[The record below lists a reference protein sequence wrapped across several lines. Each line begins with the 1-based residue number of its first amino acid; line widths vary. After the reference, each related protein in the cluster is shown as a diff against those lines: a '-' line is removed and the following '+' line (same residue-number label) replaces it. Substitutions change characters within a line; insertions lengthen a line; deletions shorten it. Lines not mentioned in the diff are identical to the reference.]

1 MQVELLERIGRYE
14 IVGELG
20 AGAMSRVY
28 LAHDPNLDRQIALK
42 VVLKGWTLD
51 TREQAELESRF
62 LLEARA
68 VGKLSHPCIVRVYDA
83 ASDQETGLPYIAME
97 WVQGRSLRSHLEE
110 KGRLSGARTMEI
122 LAQVARALDY
132 AHSKGRVHRDI
143 KPSNILIEKEGRPKV
158 SDFGV
163 AKIMTETHT
172 TSGHVLGTPAYM
184 SPEQV
189 RDEPLDGR
197 SDLFSLGAVLYQCL
211 TGDLPFP
218 GDSLVQVVYKILK
231 VDPRPMQLPNTPAT
245 KQLVAITERAMQ
257 KDADGRYQ
265 TGEEFAEALTDVQDL
280 LQGESADDLEAAAP
294 EAASQSREILQ
305 FPRVLEANAGARG
318 SATYSQTLRL
328 GAVVAHDSQPVTRQ
342 VESVHATAAIDLG
355 RDIIPPTRQRPWAA
369 RLAYAVAGIGLVA
382 ALTWLGVQAFEQRQS
397 LSETT
402 ANQLEIPDF
411 PTRFR
416 AEKVVLAR
424 STDVLPETPP
434 DEIAEET
441 ATVRKASTTPRQQHA
456 ARPQQSSPRPVK
468 PESQST
474 TPSDSVDVPVTLFSQ
489 PVNDPVP
496 VDTRALT
503 APVVS
508 KPSGAGAAAV
518 SVVELHYR
526 HKNEK
531 AHLSVL
537 LDGDVVWSEPL
548 KRPINPVTWA
558 KGKDVMAIIP
568 VPEGQHSLEVRVSV
582 PAQEIE
588 TSRVLRS
595 HFVAGAQRV
604 LKVTL
609 NRKTSD
615 LRLRWKE

>member
-51 TREQAELESRF
+51 PREQAELESRF

-68 VGKLSHPCIVRVYDA
+68 VGKLSHPGIVRVYDA
-83 ASDQETGLPYIAME
+83 ASDHKTGLPYIAME

-122 LAQVARALDY
+122 LAKVARALDY

-245 KQLVAITERAMQ
+245 KQLVAITERALQ
-257 KDADGRYQ
+257 KDAGSRYQ
-265 TGEEFAEALTDVQDL
+265 TGEEFAQALTDVQEL
-280 LQGESADDLEAAAP
+280 LQVESSDDLEAAAP
-294 EAASQSREILQ
+294 EVQTQSREILQ
-305 FPRVLEANAGARG
+305 FPRAVEAVGAAQP
-318 SATYSQTLRL
+318 SSMYSQTLRL
-328 GAVVAHDSQPVTRQ
+328 GAADAETSPPVTRQ
-342 VESVHATAAIDLG
+342 VQSVHATATIQPRELSGPSPKEGRWRSWLAYTVLALG
-355 RDIIPPTRQRPWAA
+355 LLAGLSWWGWQALGMGGSSSDTAGHKILIPEIAA
-369 RLAYAVAGIGLVA
+369 RFQPDQVA
-382 ALTWLGVQAFEQRQS
+382 
-397 LSETT
+397 
-402 ANQLEIPDF
+402 D
-411 PTRFR
+411 TRSV
-416 AEKVVLAR
+416 E
-424 STDVLPETPP
+424 SLPETPNEP
-434 DEIAEET
+434 LVDTPHET
-441 ATVRKASTTPRQQHA
+441 PKAPAPAQQRSTT
-456 ARPQQSSPRPVK
+456 RPSRTPPQALE
-468 PESQST
+468 PEEAESREPLT
-474 TPSDSVDVPVTLFSQ
+474 APVTLFSQ
-489 PVNDPVP
+489 SLTETSQPQSEPDAVP
-496 VDTRALT
+496 QISNTSASS
-503 APVVS
+503 AP
-508 KPSGAGAAAV
+508 AV

-548 KRPINPVTWA
+548 KRPINPIAWA

-582 PAQEIE
+582 PSLDLE
-588 TSRVLRS
+588 TSRSIRS
-595 HFVAGAQRV
+595 HFTAGAQRV

-609 NRKTSD
+609 NRKSSD

>member
-1 MQVELLERIGRYE
+1 MQVELLEHIGRYQ

-51 TREQAELESRF
+51 TREQEELESRF

-68 VGKLSHPCIVRVYDA
+68 VGKLSHPGIVRVYDA
-83 ASDQETGLPYIAME
+83 ASDQQTGLPYIAME

-132 AHSKGRVHRDI
+132 AHSNGRVHRDI

-218 GDSLVQVVYKILK
+218 GESLVQVVYKILK
-231 VDPRPMQLPNTPAT
+231 VDPRPMQLPNTQAV
-245 KQLVAITERAMQ
+245 KQLVAITERALQ
-257 KDADGRYQ
+257 KDAGSRFQ
-265 TGEEFAEALTDVQDL
+265 TGEEFAQALAEVQEL
-280 LQGESADDLEAAAP
+280 LEGESSDDLEAAAP
-294 EAASQSREILQ
+294 ETRTRSREILQ
-305 FPRVLEANAGARG
+305 FPKAVA
-318 SATYSQTLRL
+318 ATAALNPSSGYSQTLRL
-328 GAVVAHDSQPVTRQ
+328 GAGGRENSQPVTRQ
-342 VESVHATAAIDLG
+342 VESVHATAAIQQQESPS
-355 RDIIPPTRQRPWAA
+355 PPDEKRPWGSWLA
-369 RLAYAVAGIGLVA
+369 RGALALGLLIGLSWLAVASFGPR
-382 ALTWLGVQAFEQRQS
+382 GV
-397 LSETT
+397 
-402 ANQLEIPDF
+402 
-411 PTRFR
+411 PTDN
-416 AEKVVLAR
+416 LAR
-424 STDVLPETPP
+424 QILVPAPANRFQAEDLVVSRSVEALPETPP
-434 DEIAEET
+434 DEATRTPATERATPT
-441 ATVRKASTTPRQQHA
+441 ASQEN
-456 ARPQQSSPRPVK
+456 SSPQRRQLGPARNLEPEPVETSE
-468 PESQST
+468 PT
-474 TPSDSVDVPVTLFSQ
+474 FAPVTLFSGPLSEPAPSTSQ
-489 PVNDPVP
+489 PEVLPQES
-496 VDTRALT
+496 
-503 APVVS
+503 APVAVGG
-508 KPSGAGAAAV
+508 PSV

-537 LDGDVVWSEPL
+537 LDGDVVWSEAL
-548 KRPINPVTWA
+548 KRPINPVAWA
-558 KGKDVMAIIP
+558 KGKDVMAIVP

-582 PAQEIE
+582 PADGLE
-588 TSRVLRS
+588 TSRTIRS
-595 HFVAGAQRV
+595 HFTAGSQRV
-604 LKVTL
+604 LKATL
-609 NRKTSD
+609 NRKSSD